1 MNLDV
6 TVTVPVNSTGT
17 KKSYLVRAPS
27 RGFPSPGD
35 WGELCL
41 SLAEGGLSEMRLGKT
56 KTIVVRVTTRCLL
69 GNGETTLTKL

>member
-41 SLAEGGLSEMRLGKT
+41 SLAEGGLSEMRLG
-56 KTIVVRVTTRCLL
+56 
-69 GNGETTLTKL
+69 